1 MKEKETKIER
11 ILRRE
16 IVIEIEGIRRKER
29 ERDKKDTDTEGIL
42 RRERETEIEG
52 IWRKERKR
60 GREERHRYWGYI
72 KKKKKTIRE
81 GKLIE
86 ARETESEVALIVDM
100 IYN

>member
-52 IWRKERKR
+52 IRRKER
-60 GREERHRYWGYI
+60 ERR
-72 KKKKKTIRE
+72 KTQVR
-81 GKLIE
+81 
-86 ARETESEVALIVDM
+86 RV
-100 IYN
+100 Y